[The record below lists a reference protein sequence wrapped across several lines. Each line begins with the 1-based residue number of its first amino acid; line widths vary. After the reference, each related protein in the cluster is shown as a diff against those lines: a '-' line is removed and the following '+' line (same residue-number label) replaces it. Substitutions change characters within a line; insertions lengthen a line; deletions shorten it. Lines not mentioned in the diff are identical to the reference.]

1 MKYLAALILV
11 CCNVGWAGSPP
22 QKGSNTPSHDYS
34 KGVYLGNRRIRI
46 FPDDPRNIQFLLL
59 TSWIPGVEHKGFFR
73 YQLSANVMA
82 ASLSD
87 QALYAATPP
96 PQGWGIP
103 ETIER
108 LQGCMLSLYL
118 YDEGGFVL
126 QKIPIVFE
134 KTVDDHTVVTGLSAN
149 DSSQMD
155 LNNYQSFLSSKPES
169 SWNIEWSCPK
179 S

>member
-1 MKYLAALILV
+1 
-11 CCNVGWAGSPP
+11 
-22 QKGSNTPSHDYS
+22 
-34 KGVYLGNRRIRI
+34 
-46 FPDDPRNIQFLLL
+46 
-59 TSWIPGVEHKGFFR
+59 
-73 YQLSANVMA
+73 
-82 ASLSD
+82 
-87 QALYAATPP
+87 
-96 PQGWGIP
+96 
-103 ETIER
+103 
-108 LQGCMLSLYL
+108 MLSLDI

-179 S
+179 WEK